1 MSLAQTEAVQLF
13 ELKKYQIDNLSVDFP
28 LQGQSI
34 EIELQNQGGRIRFIA
49 DIDNANEFVKKA
61 KFQMRYKKVFSLR
74 RLDLNGNHRN
84 PPDNAPDLMFEGYEN
99 YVFNKEDHIHFYIEG
114 YGERWALPLVKFPE
128 IGIIETDDLFEKM
141 QKFFKY
147 CNVEKLMVNKL
158 LDL

>member
-13 ELKKYQIDNLSVDFP
+13 DLKKYQIDNLSVNFP

-84 PPDNAPDLMFEGYEN
+84 PPENAPSSLFEGYEN

-114 YGERWALPLVKFPE
+114 YGERWALPLAKFPE
-128 IGIIETDDLFEKM
+128 IGIKETDDLFEKM

-147 CNVEKLMVNKL
+147 CNVEKLTVNKL